1 MTASKV
7 FKGAYQAAKFAMMVC
22 LCLFLIVGI
31 QTLREIKKAA
41 TATVELAEESK
52 KRVEHTSQNLNAILI
67 QAGLA
72 SDEARRA
79 SIEQRQ
85 YLKTLNRQVSQDLVQ
100 FHRVL
105 VAAEKTINKVGQ
117 ESELTVAALRP
128 VLVQTESTLAE
139 AQNTL
144 EQLTK
149 TTANLATTTGDPNI
163 PKIIAHTE
171 KTTDNLA
178 AASVDVKESTGML
191 KEKVKDITKPANWW
205 KRVGLYLAQAAAA
218 VKQVVF

>member
-1 MTASKV
+1 MTVSKTFAGV
-7 FKGAYQAAKFAMMVC
+7 YQLAKLAMMVC
-22 LCLFLIVGI
+22 LCLFLVVGV
-31 QTLREIKKAA
+31 QTLTEIKKAA
-41 TATVELAEESK
+41 TATTELAEESK

-85 YLKTLNRQVSQDLVQ
+85 YLKTLNKQVSQDLVQ

-139 AQNTL
+139 AENTL

-149 TTANLATTTGDPNI
+149 TSENLAKTTGDPNI
-163 PKIIAHTE
+163 PKTLAHTE
-171 KTTDNLA
+171 KITANLEE
-178 AASVDVKESTGML
+178 ASEDVK
-191 KEKVKDITKPANWW
+191 KKVKEITKPANWW
-205 KRVGLYLAQAAAA
+205 KSVGLYVAQAAAA
-218 VKQVVF
+218 VKAIIF